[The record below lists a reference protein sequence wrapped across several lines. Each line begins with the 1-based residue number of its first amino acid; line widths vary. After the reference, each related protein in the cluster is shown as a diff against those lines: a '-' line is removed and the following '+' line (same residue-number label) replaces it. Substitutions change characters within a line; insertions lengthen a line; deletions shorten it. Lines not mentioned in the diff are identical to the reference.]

1 MRSQHNTELICTL
14 GKFET
19 NKDNNNS
26 GGGREL
32 YYYNWKLT
40 RLQVGENLHPI
51 KILLGRLVGMAQLCK
66 AQQANM
72 IDNQLVLYPAKKNNP
87 LHICLNPKLQ
97 TAYLKFKA

>member
-1 MRSQHNTELICTL
+1 
-14 GKFET
+14 
-19 NKDNNNS
+19 
-26 GGGREL
+26 
-32 YYYNWKLT
+32 
-40 RLQVGENLHPI
+40 
-51 KILLGRLVGMAQLCK
+51 MAQLCK